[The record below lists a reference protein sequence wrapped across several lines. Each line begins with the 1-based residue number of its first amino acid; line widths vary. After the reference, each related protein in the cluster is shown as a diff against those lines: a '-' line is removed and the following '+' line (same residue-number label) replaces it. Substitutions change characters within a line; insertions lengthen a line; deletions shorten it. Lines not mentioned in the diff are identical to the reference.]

1 MTALVD
7 DLRYAIRMLLKAPG
21 FAATALLTVALGIGV
36 NIALFTVVN
45 GVLLNPLTYPS
56 ASQLVALYEDAPGF
70 AKAPISYLNFLD
82 WQRLAQTC
90 SSMAIYRNQDYSVT
104 GGSQAERLSGFMV
117 SADFFRTLGQNPLVG
132 RDFEAADDHLGSA
145 PVVVLG
151 GGYWQRRFGASLAV
165 LGTSLTLNGVPHTVV
180 GVMPPQFTFY
190 GSARD
195 VYTSIG
201 RWNDPSFRDRSIDLS
216 AHAVGRLKPGE
227 TLARARADMDH
238 IARDLAAAFPDAD
251 RDVGIT
257 VLPLKQ
263 DIVGNVQPFLLVLV
277 VAVGFLLL
285 IACVNVANLLLA
297 RSIGRSQEFAIRA
310 ALGASQTRVIRQLLT
325 ESLLVAGLGGALGL
339 VLAVWGTKGALDV
352 LPRALPRAAEVAFDT
367 HVLFFGLG
375 ASLVAGLLFGLAPA
389 IRTSRLNAHEVLK
402 QSGRGSSGASHRL
415 QRAFVAVEVALAL
428 VLLVGAGLMLRSL
441 QALWAVDP
449 GFRPDRAIT
458 FTLSLPS
465 APNTTS
471 AETRAR
477 LRRFDDVLRAV
488 PGVQAVS
495 VTLGSRPM
503 IHDTALPFWIEGR
516 PKPATFHDMPQ
527 AMCYLVEAGFEP
539 AMGIALERGRFVR
552 PQDDEHAPLVIDIDD
567 VFARTYFPNEDP
579 IGRRVNIAGFDVQAT
594 IVGRVGHI
602 KQWRLDADPASAV
615 EAQIYYPFMQ
625 LPEKLMPLVSDA
637 VATVLRTSSDPGAVM
652 ASVRRA
658 VNDEEPGDVIYA
670 VQTMDDVVSNSFAAR
685 TLSMILLGVFSTLA
699 ATLACVGIY
708 GVISHL
714 VGQRTHE
721 IGVRLAL
728 GARRSEVM
736 RLILGQGAGMAL
748 LGTGIGTVAALGL
761 ARLLAAQLFGVTA
774 HDPLTFASVA
784 ILLMVVAVAAC
795 YVPARRA
802 MRVDPMVALRHE

>member
-1 MTALVD
+1 
-7 DLRYAIRMLLKAPG
+7 MLLKAPG

-36 NIALFTVVN
+36 NVALFSVVN

-56 ASQLVALYEDAPGF
+56 AGQLVALYEDAPGF

-82 WQRLAQTC
+82 WQRLSQTC

-104 GGSQAERLSGFMV
+104 GGGQAERVSGYMV
-117 SADFFRTLGQNPLVG
+117 SADFFRTLGQNPLIG
-132 RDFEAADDHLGSA
+132 RNFEAADDHLGSA
-145 PVVVLG
+145 PVVILG
-151 GGYWQRRFGASLAV
+151 GGYWQRRFGASSAV
-165 LGTSLTLNGVPHTVV
+165 LGSSLTLNGVPHIVV

-190 GSARD
+190 GSTRD
-195 VYTSIG
+195 VYTPIG

-216 AHAVGRLKPGE
+216 AHAIGRLKPAE
-227 TLARARADMDH
+227 TLARARADMGH
-238 IARDLAAAFPDAD
+238 VARDLAAAFPDAD

-257 VLPLKQ
+257 ILPLKQ

-277 VAVGFLLL
+277 AAVGFLLL
-285 IACVNVANLLLA
+285 IACVNVANLFLA
-297 RSIGRSQEFAIRA
+297 RSMGRSQEFAIRV
-310 ALGASQTRVIRQLLT
+310 ALGASETRVIRQLLT
-325 ESLLVAGLGGALGL
+325 ESLLVASLGGALGL
-339 VLAVWGTKGALDV
+339 VLAAWGTKGALDV
-352 LPRALPRAAEVAFDT
+352 LPRALPRAAEVAFDA
-367 HVLFFGLG
+367 HVLVFGLG
-375 ASLVAGLLFGLAPA
+375 VSLVAGLLFGLAPA
-389 IRTSRLNAHEVLK
+389 LRTSRVDVHEVLR
-402 QSGRGSSGASHRL
+402 QSGRGSSGTSHHL
-415 QRAFVAVEVALAL
+415 QRTLVAIEVALAL

-441 QALWAVDP
+441 QGLWAVDP
-449 GFRPDRAIT
+449 GFRPDHAIT

-465 APNTTS
+465 APHTTS

-477 LRRFDDVLRAV
+477 LRRFDDILRAV

-527 AMCYLVEAGFEP
+527 AMCYLVEAGFQP
-539 AMGIALERGRFVR
+539 AMGITLERGRFVR
-552 PQDDEHAPLVIDIDD
+552 SQDDERAALVIDVDD

-594 IVGRVGHI
+594 VVGIVGHI

-637 VATVLRTSSDPGAVM
+637 VATVLRTSGDPGAVM

-658 VNDEEPGDVIYA
+658 VHDEEPGDVIYA
-670 VQTMDDVVSNSFAAR
+670 VETMPDVVSTSFAAR

-714 VGQRTHE
+714 VSQRTHE
-721 IGVRLAL
+721 IGLRLAL
-728 GARRSEVM
+728 GAPRAEVM
-736 RLILGQGAGMAL
+736 RLILGQGGRMAL
-748 LGTGIGTVAALGL
+748 MGTAIGTVAALGL